1 MRVILAAL
9 VVATIVGL
17 GLVEEA
23 ALAYSFR
30 CYNAMNTRYCEG
42 Y

>member
-1 MRVILAAL
+1 MKIALALL

-23 ALAYSFR
+23 AMAYSFR